1 MLIFF
6 ALLFLSSQSLGF
18 RLEMS
23 PRLMSTLC
31 MSSGSVRRE
40 GVAGWLLDRSDDVY
54 TAQILRLARQNA
66 VKGLSEGQPLLE
78 IEFPATRSNDPSVT
92 ETLDRTRAF
101 TRDFIKDDF
110 FQKLGRRLWVVFPD
124 ANEAFLARSK
134 WGDTLPFV
142 LTSIQGALTDKSSEN
157 PEVILCISPGFNI
170 DEWINIEKVADS
182 QPQAKIVTINGNL
195 ERLRNGYYPA
205 IFYPGLTAST
215 NRFYKRFKQA
225 LFLNPIAVAGDRLGA
240 WLYKDG
246 VSSPWQVLVKQTGA
260 VPRLDSISA
269 TEQEPKA
276 TDAWRQASAAY
287 KKSAQ

>member
-1 MLIFF
+1 
-6 ALLFLSSQSLGF
+6 
-18 RLEMS
+18 MS
-23 PRLMSTLC
+23 R
-31 MSSGSVRRE
+31 GE

-66 VKGLSEGQPLLE
+66 IKGLSDGETLLE

-101 TRDFIKDDF
+101 TRDFIMDPF
-110 FQKLGRRLWVVFPD
+110 FQKLGKRLWVVFPD
-124 ANEAFLARSK
+124 AKEAFLARSK
-134 WGDTLPFV
+134 WGETLPFV
-142 LTSIQGALTDKSSEN
+142 LTSIQGALTDNAKSSER
-157 PEVILCISPGFNI
+157 PEVIICVSPGFNI
-170 DEWINIEKVADS
+170 DEWINIEKVAVS
-182 QPQAKIVTINGNL
+182 EPQAKIVTINGNL
-195 ERLRNGYYPA
+195 ERLRNGYYPS

-260 VPRLDSISA
+260 VSRLDSISA

-287 KKSAQ
+287 KKNAQ